1 MGIEA
6 NGKRREHGDPH
17 DGGKL
22 AEHKAWRTPLEERL
36 KRAEP
41 GLSSKRRRLLRAIL
55 AHSEDTCFL
64 TSRKLAERYRVDAA
78 TIVRAIQA
86 LGYEKYGDFVS
97 DLRSHFVLSITPYTV
112 MKAAA
117 REHRRIAD
125 HVEHSLE
132 MDTRNLSALRSGL
145 AAGQVVALARKL
157 ARARRT
163 LVVGVDLAATLSY
176 LLAYLLVT
184 LGFNAE
190 APVGSTGHV
199 QQKIN
204 LLGPKDLLIAISF
217 GRCLR
222 ETVNAAIR
230 ARARGIPTFGI
241 TDSERTPIARHCDS
255 FWIAPIGNPTFN
267 GSYVAPVAA
276 INALAVA
283 CAHIR
288 PQRTLALLKQKQEE
302 LVTGTRW
309 FPLDG
314 EESAVGTLEESHD
327 NKLERK
333 A

>member
-1 MGIEA
+1 MRVET
-6 NGKRREHGDPH
+6 NGR
-17 DGGKL
+17 KL
-22 AEHKAWRTPLEERL
+22 AHVHPRDGSKPAERKAWRTPLEERL

-41 GLSSKRRRLLRAIL
+41 RLSTGRRRLLRTIL
-55 AHSEDTCFL
+55 AHAEDTHFL

-78 TIVRAIQA
+78 TIVRTIQA

-97 DLRSHFVLSITPYTV
+97 DLRSHFILNITPYTV

-132 MDTRNLSALRSGL
+132 MDARNLSALRSRL
-145 AAGQVVALARKL
+145 DANQVVALARQL

-163 LVVGVDLAATLSY
+163 LVVGIDLAATLSY
-176 LLAYLLVT
+176 LLAYILAT
-184 LGFNAE
+184 LGFDAE
-190 APVGSTGHV
+190 APIGSTGNV
-199 QQKIN
+199 QQKIK
-204 LLGPKDLLIAISF
+204 LLGPKDLLIAVSF

-222 ETVNAAIR
+222 ETVNAAIA
-230 ARARGIPTFGI
+230 ARARGVPTFGI

-255 FWIAPIGNPTFN
+255 FWIAPIANPTFN

-276 INALAVA
+276 INALMVA
-283 CAHIR
+283 YAHIR

-302 LVTGTRW
+302 LVSGTRW

-314 EESAVGTLEESHD
+314 EESSVNQFGG
-327 NKLERK
+327 
-333 A
+333 